1 MTEYT
6 KGSKWAVTAENGT
19 HVGDI
24 IRQQGRTLWSLHR
37 RGMDRPFKRNI
48 PSLEAAKKLA
58 DEHPQIWAGRNFN
71 LRHGVAHIAM
81 WMAILAGVLLAV
93 KSAIG

>member
-6 KGSKWAVTAENGT
+6 KASKWPVIDENET
-19 HVGDI
+19 HVGEI
-24 IRQQGRTLWSLHR
+24 IRQQGSTLWSLQR
-37 RGMDRPFKRNI
+37 RGMNRPFKRNI

-71 LRHGVAHIAM
+71 LRQGVAHLAM